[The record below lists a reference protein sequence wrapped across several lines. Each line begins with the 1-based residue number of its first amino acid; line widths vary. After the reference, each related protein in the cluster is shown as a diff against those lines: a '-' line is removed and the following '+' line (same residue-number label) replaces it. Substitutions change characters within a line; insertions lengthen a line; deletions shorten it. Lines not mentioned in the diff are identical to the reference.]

1 LQPNPEIS
9 RLGHSLNH
17 LKNTQQQIQEFLRG
31 TPADRELTDAFE
43 ENKHVIS
50 SQEERIAML
59 RVVLQQKA
67 GPPATNGHYQPHP
80 ASANKSAAHL
90 AEEENGVFL

>member
-1 LQPNPEIS
+1 MTSVRKEKVPSKE
-9 RLGHSLNH
+9 
-17 LKNTQQQIQEFLRG
+17 EFS
-31 TPADRELTDAFE
+31 
-43 ENKHVIS
+43 S

>member
-1 LQPNPEIS
+1 MASVRKKQLPSEE
-9 RLGHSLNH
+9 
-17 LKNTQQQIQEFLRG
+17 EFS
-31 TPADRELTDAFE
+31 
-43 ENKHVIS
+43 S

-67 GPPATNGHYQPHP
+67 GHATTDGHYQPYL

-90 AEEENGVFL
+90 AEEDNGVFL